1 MAERLEFQ
9 AFSRHYA
16 WQNPLI
22 LTILEEIFMAEEK
35 VRFQI
40 RINPVTDRKVKA
52 AMP

>member
-9 AFSRHYA
+9 PFPRHYT
-16 WQNPLI
+16 WQEPLI

-40 RINPVTDRKVKA
+40 RISPFA
-52 AMP
+52 AHYQDGA